1 MLLKCFISTP
11 ICTTR
16 CVSKCISISL
26 TDIILS
32 FYVHLN
38 IVGSIKRW
46 TPKRYHRSKEKDPE
60 YSQEGISRPLTTR
73 KTNTTELKGTFFF
86 KIISIRS
93 DGSFFW
99 KALRK
104 KIDAVSIMGT
114 EIPSFFFHVALY
126 TAVVK
131 NRVCNLGFTR
141 LSIEIYN
148 IIQ

>member
-86 KIISIRS
+86 KNYKHSQWWLILLE
-93 DGSFFW
+93 GP
-99 KALRK
+99 K
-104 KIDAVSIMGT
+104 KKDRCCKYYGNRNSK
-114 EIPSFFFHVALY
+114 FFFPCSIVYCSCQKPSLQPRLHQ
-126 TAVVK
+126 AVH
-131 NRVCNLGFTR
+131 RNL
-141 LSIEIYN
+141 
-148 IIQ
+148 